1 MQESRAQG
9 EEAAAAVCKCR
20 RWEANPCFGCLL
32 SMSLCLFHMIPGVL
46 STCLQWS
53 AAGVLIWQGPA
64 PEAVKGKLRELM
76 QDHVQLQF
84 V

>member
-1 MQESRAQG
+1 MCRRAGLREKRQQLLCASAG
-9 EEAAAAVCKCR
+9 GGKQIPALAVCCRCLFAFFTCYLVFYPCACRSAAA
-20 RWEANPCFGCLL
+20 G
-32 SMSLCLFHMIPGVL
+32 
-46 STCLQWS
+46 
-53 AAGVLIWQGPA
+53 LIWQGPA